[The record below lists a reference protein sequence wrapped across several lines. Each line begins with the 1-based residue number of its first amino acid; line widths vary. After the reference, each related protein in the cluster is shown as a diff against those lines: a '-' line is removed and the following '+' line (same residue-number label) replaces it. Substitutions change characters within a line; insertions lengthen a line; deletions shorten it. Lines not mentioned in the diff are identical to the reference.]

1 MVYDTVLF
9 PAWHAYSCLRA
20 RARHF
25 TSVQAFARPLP
36 EGRAPDRL
44 RANPSRRDLRA
55 APEGSLHEDVLSAVR
70 AQLPE
75 QIAECAGLCLAE
87 RVLGERRARAL
98 PKFALVEEYDSVLV
112 IEAHVVFVNVAR
124 QPARVVW
131 VCPTTT
137 VVDVFITLTAKHP
150 ELFAKKFVLKECPS
164 LFFNGKPLFSGG
176 NFSPGCP
183 SLESHGVVALSVLR
197 LVSCRTVSVCTPLGD
212 FEIPLEPGALHK
224 DVLNVVRAHV
234 PELPDDGLCLAEC
247 RPGLMPRPL
256 PKDVCV
262 QDFDRKLLIEAH
274 QVFVKT

>member
-1 MVYDTVLF
+1 MQTPVGEIYV
-9 PAWHAYSCLRA
+9 
-20 RARHF
+20 
-25 TSVQAFARPLP
+25 PL
-36 EGRAPDRL
+36 L
-44 RANPSRRDLRA
+44 K
-55 APEGSLHEDVLSAVR
+55 GSLHEDVLSAVR

-164 LFFNGKPLFSGG
+164 LFFNGEPLFSGG

-256 PKDVCV
+256 PKDVFV